1 MFCTT
6 AGIVLN
12 EFKCLSF
19 KQAARKEIWRECEG
33 WNKKDNKTVKI
44 LKRHKKETI
53 PPKPYPL
60 TAVSSL

>member
-19 KQAARKEIWRECEG
+19 KQAAREEIWRECEG
-33 WNKKDNKTVKI
+33 WNKKD
-44 LKRHKKETI
+44 KKNCKDIE
-53 PPKPYPL
+53 K
-60 TAVSSL
+60 A